1 MKTQEVFNKVANK
14 YDLMND
20 VMSFGAHRYWKEL
33 LIDRLS
39 PVSKMNIVDVAGG
52 TGDVARRIL
61 KRLDGKAMI
70 TVCDPNEEMINE
82 GKKIKKYTDKIK
94 WIIAPAEELPFD
106 DNSFDAY
113 IVSFGVRNFSNIDE
127 ALNEAYRILKPGGRF
142 ICLEFSKIQNKR
154 INQLYQ
160 YYSKTIPVF
169 GKIIVGDEKPYEYL
183 TRTIKEFHGQNEFK
197 SILEKINFK
206 KVEYQNIFNGVV
218 AIHSAY
224 K

>member
-20 VMSFGAHRYWKEL
+20 VMSLGAHRYWKEL
-33 LIDRLS
+33 LIDWLS
-39 PVSKMNIVDVAGG
+39 PKTGMNIIDVAGG

-61 KRLDGKAMI
+61 KRVDGNGMI
-70 TVCDPNEEMINE
+70 TVCDPNKEMINE
-82 GKKIKKYTDKIK
+82 GKKLKKFTDKIE
-94 WIIAPAEELPFD
+94 WVIAPAEKMPFD
-106 DNSFDAY
+106 DNLFDAY
-113 IVSFGVRNFSNIDE
+113 VVSFGVRNFSDINK
-127 ALNEAYRILKPGGRF
+127 ALSEAYRILKPGGRF
-142 ICLEFSKIQNKR
+142 VCLEFSKLQNKK

-160 YYSKTIPVF
+160 YYSKTIPIF

-183 TRTIKEFHGQNEFK
+183 TRTIEEFYEQNEFK
-197 SILEKINFK
+197 SIMEKINFK
-206 KVEYQNIFNGVV
+206 KVEYRNIFNGVV

>member
-33 LIDRLS
+33 LIDWLS
-39 PVSKMNIVDVAGG
+39 PKNKMNIVDVAGG
-52 TGDVARRIL
+52 TGDIARRIL
-61 KRLDGKAMI
+61 KRLDGNSMI
-70 TVCDPNEEMINE
+70 TVCDPNEEMISE
-82 GKKIKKYTDKIK
+82 GKKIKKYIDKIK
-94 WIIAPAEELPFD
+94 WIVAPAEELPFE

-113 IVSFGVRNFSNIDE
+113 IVSFGVRNFSNVDK
-127 ALNEAYRILKPGGRF
+127 ALSEAYRILKPGGRF
-142 ICLEFSKIQNKR
+142 LCLEFSKIQNKN

-183 TRTIKEFHGQNEFK
+183 TKTCLLYTSDAADE
-197 SILEKINFK
+197 
-206 KVEYQNIFNGVV
+206 
-218 AIHSAY
+218 
-224 K
+224 

>member
-33 LIDRLS
+33 LIDWLS
-39 PVSKMNIVDVAGG
+39 PKNEMNIVDVAGG
-52 TGDVARRIL
+52 TGDIARRIL
-61 KRLDGKAMI
+61 KRLDDSSMI

-82 GKKIKKYTDKIK
+82 GKKIKKYKDKIK
-94 WIIAPAEELPFD
+94 WIVAPAEKLPFV

-113 IVSFGVRNFSNIDE
+113 IVSFGVRNFSNIDK
-127 ALNEAYRILKPGGRF
+127 ALSEAYRILKPGGRF
-142 ICLEFSKIQNKR
+142 LCLEFSKIQNKN

-197 SILEKINFK
+197 SILEKINFE
-206 KVEYQNIFNGVV
+206 KVEYRNIFNGVV

>member
-33 LIDRLS
+33 LIDGLS
-39 PVSKMNIVDVAGG
+39 PKNEMNIVDVAGG
-52 TGDVARRIL
+52 TGDIARRIL
-61 KRLDGKAMI
+61 KRLDGNSRI

-82 GKKIKKYTDKIK
+82 GKKIKKYKDKIK
-94 WIIAPAEELPFD
+94 WIVAPAEKLPFE

-113 IVSFGVRNFSNIDE
+113 IVSFGVRNFSNIDK
-127 ALNEAYRILKPGGRF
+127 ALSEAYRILKPGGRF
-142 ICLEFSKIQNKR
+142 LCLEFSKIQNKN

-197 SILEKINFK
+197 SILEKINFE
-206 KVEYQNIFNGVV
+206 KVEYRNIFNGVV

>member
-33 LIDRLS
+33 LIDWLS
-39 PVSKMNIVDVAGG
+39 PKNEMNIVDVAGG
-52 TGDVARRIL
+52 TGDIARRIL
-61 KRLDGKAMI
+61 KRLGGNGMI

-169 GKIIVGDEKPYEYL
+169 GKIIIGDEKPYEYL
-183 TRTIKEFHGQNEFK
+183 TRTIREFHGQNEFK

-206 KVEYQNIFNGVV
+206 KVKYQNIFNGVV

>member
-1 MKTQEVFNKVANK
+1 M
-14 YDLMND
+14 
-20 VMSFGAHRYWKEL
+20 
-33 LIDRLS
+33 
-39 PVSKMNIVDVAGG
+39 
-52 TGDVARRIL
+52 
-61 KRLDGKAMI
+61 
-70 TVCDPNEEMINE
+70 
-82 GKKIKKYTDKIK
+82 DKIK
-94 WIIAPAEELPFD
+94 WIIAPAEELPFA

-113 IVSFGVRNFSNIDE
+113 IVSFGVRNFSNIDK
-127 ALNEAYRILKPGGRF
+127 ALSEAYRILKPGGRF
-142 ICLEFSKIQNKR
+142 LCLEFSKIQNKN

-197 SILEKINFK
+197 SILEKINFE
-206 KVEYQNIFNGVV
+206 KVEYRNIFNGVV